1 VTNGQRNEQVPLWS
15 LPVAIFIERITS
27 LWIFIPMESKHYRV
41 TQMIGLIKI
50 YNIPEVAKI
59 LKCSERTIR
68 GELFERKRLR
78 YLKVGREVRIR
89 EEDLVE
95 FIEQSLKP
103 CIYDME
109 ILP

>member
-1 VTNGQRNEQVPLWS
+1 
-15 LPVAIFIERITS
+15 
-27 LWIFIPMESKHYRV
+27 
-41 TQMIGLIKI
+41 MIDPIKI
-50 YNIPEVAKI
+50 YNITEVAEI
-59 LKCSERTIR
+59 LKCSERTVR

-95 FIEQSLKP
+95 FLERNLQP